1 MGLAAVAVE
10 ILVGAVAVVRA
21 LPQLAQVGRDVLVAV
36 GGVTE
41 AVGGGASAAGA
52 IAGSLWRLA

>member
-10 ILVGAVAVVRA
+10 ILVGTSAVVRA
-21 LPQLAQVGRDVLVAV
+21 LPELAQMRVDILVAV